1 MKTYSPL
8 KKLEHL
14 ISAASDIME
23 NVSLY
28 AVISF
33 LFPDLWLILLRIWRV
48 TTTSKTVPIFHHP
61 YTSSFFLLL
70 FVSLTETYLYLVLLM
85 NLMIH
90 IRYSKSNVKMT
101 VRTYIEM
108 IKSNVATIA
117 LLVCFC
123 SAIFVMHL
131 TSVDGLYGFES
142 EPLPTLFTE
151 RTTLTI
157 TVCWL
162 STSQ

>member
-1 MKTYSPL
+1 MLVCMQLFHSCFQIFDWSCYESDAWQVWQLPQKQYLFSII
-8 KKLEHL
+8 L
-14 ISAASDIME
+14 I
-23 NVSLY
+23 
-28 AVISF
+28 
-33 LFPDLWLILLRIWRV
+33 P
-48 TTTSKTVPIFHHP
+48 VP
-61 YTSSFFLLL
+61 FLLL